1 MQVLVRNRLETSL
14 FAGVKEAGWTPEDQR
29 KRDSFVLLV
38 GNARLPNSPESRLKF
53 MEQARF
59 PHADGLAINS
69 SGWLLQ
75 PPVQTQFDIHPFL
88 ALALTPWVWRP
99 RDLSMQLDRALALTL
114 TSPDPSLQPKFDANL
129 SLGRCWS
136 T

>member
-53 MEQARF
+53 MEQALFR
-59 PHADGLAINS
+59 
-69 SGWLLQ
+69 
-75 PPVQTQFDIHPFL
+75 TQMAWQSTLRGGSCNRLCIRNLISTPFL
-88 ALALTPWVWRP
+88 HWHLRRGCGGQGTCPCNLIEPWP
-99 RDLSMQLDRALALTL
+99 L
-114 TSPDPSLQPKFDANL
+114 P
-129 SLGRCWS
+129 
-136 T
+136 